1 MKEITHTDNV
11 ILFVDELHTLIGA
24 GAAEGSMDAS
34 SMLKPALSRGEI
46 KCIGATTP
54 DEYRK
59 YIEKT
64 VRWREDSSLSILKS
78 PAVDATID
86 IRQG

>member
-59 YIEKT
+59 YIEKDGAL
-64 VRWREDSSLSILKS
+64 REDSSLSILNLL
-78 PAVDATID
+78 
-86 IRQG
+86 R